1 MVKKALLFAYVVF
14 CNFFTISH
22 LSAQSSQEFSK
33 GKDVLVVYSDVPGLT
48 PSDKYSI
55 RVRSAVTKNQ
65 WVNCFANYTY
75 NRAFELPQIKMS
87 SGTMNPKNVQ
97 NYQKFTSGW
106 SQTYG
111 TIEMTKNQAVEV
123 EISSNVIRISKASAH
138 PAEKASAV
146 TVVGGKA
153 YFTIDNPSQVVIDIN
168 GQMDDFN
175 KATDDKSANQDYTT
189 HTISI
194 FANPLMNKSH
204 DKGAR
209 ILYIEPGVIPNNN
222 PSSYDV
228 VMFKPGIHDIGKS
241 FKVYSGKKYYI
252 PGDAI
257 VYGTFN
263 NIGLTAS
270 DGLQSGENITIYWS
284 GTISG
289 AKIQHPGYLQGT
301 VQSEIEADYKSIA
314 ISNAMNVE
322 INGVCVVD
330 PAFHSVNLVAWGGRP
345 DKTKEVTFARWVKV
359 ISWRANGDGIGSTH
373 LVEDCFLR
381 TADDCSYIKGSR
393 RRCVFWKESNA
404 AVFHMSG
411 IPDPKSFF
419 PIVIEDCDV
428 IYSRTTANNYKA
440 GIFVQ
445 RAAGEPAVQRN
456 VNVLIRNIRIT
467 DPKSNMPVF
476 NFFSMDSTKNTG
488 ASTYSYNYGSS
499 YSGITF
505 QNITVKYPPVIGGL
519 MQVLTGNVKAPW
531 YGGIV
536 FDNVTIAG
544 KQLAISDFKINE
556 YVKDIVFTT
565 AKK

>member
-1 MVKKALLFAYVVF
+1 MNISKAKVFLISFFVF
-14 CNFFTISH
+14 CNFIGSAQ
-22 LSAQSSQEFSK
+22 LSAQSSQQFSK
-33 GKDVLVVYSDVPGLT
+33 GKDVLLVYSDVPGLQ

-55 RVRSAVTKNQ
+55 RVRSAATQNE

-87 SGTMNPKNVQ
+87 SGGINPRNVQ

-106 SQTYG
+106 TQTYG
-111 TIEMTKNQAVEV
+111 TIEMTKEQPVEV
-123 EISSNVIRISKASAH
+123 EISSNVIKIYKAAAH
-138 PAEKASAV
+138 PAQKASAV

-153 YFTIDNPSQVVIDIN
+153 YFTINNPAQVVIDIN

-175 KATDDKSANQDYTT
+175 KAIDDKSESQDYIT
-189 HTISI
+189 HTISL
-194 FANPLMNKSH
+194 FANPIINKSVE
-204 DKGAR
+204 KGAK
-209 ILYIEPGVIPNNN
+209 IQYVEPGMMPNNN
-222 PSSYDV
+222 PALYDV
-228 VMFKPGIHDIGKS
+228 MMFKPGVHDIGKS
-241 FKVYSGKKYYI
+241 FKVYAGKKYYI

-270 DGLQSGENITIYWS
+270 DGLQSGENITIYGS

-301 VQSEIEADYKSIA
+301 IQSEIEADYKSIA
-314 ISNAMNVE
+314 INNGMNVE
-322 INGVCVVD
+322 INGLCVVD
-330 PAFHSVNLVAWGGRP
+330 PAFHSVNLIAWGGRP
-345 DKTKEVTFARWVKV
+345 NKANEVTFARWVKV

-445 RAAGEPAVQRN
+445 RAAGVPAVQRN
-456 VNVLIRNIRIT
+456 VNVLIKDIRIT

-476 NFFSMDSTKNTG
+476 NFFSIDSTKNG
-488 ASTYSYNYGSS
+488 GNANYGSS
-499 YSGITF
+499 YKGITL
-505 QNITVKYPPVIGGL
+505 QNITVKYPPLVGGL
-519 MQVLTGNVKAPW
+519 TQVLIGNAKAPW
-531 YGGIV
+531 YGGLI
-536 FDNVTIAG
+536 FENVTIAG
-544 KQLAISDFKINE
+544 KRLAISDFRINE
-556 YVKDIVFTT
+556 YVKDIVIDGS
-565 AKK
+565 KY